1 RGRPGLRLARRSGRL
16 AAAEAALQHLRP
28 DGGFLQDDAAQS
40 GFGGP
45 RREEQRPAAER
56 RAGAV
61 PHGDPAA
68 ELPRAATTASSLPAR
83 RAELTALEKHTLA
96 VHRRSGAANRTDAST

>member
-1 RGRPGLRLARRSGRL
+1 
-16 AAAEAALQHLRP
+16 
-28 DGGFLQDDAAQS
+28 
-40 GFGGP
+40 P

-96 VHRRSGAANRTDAST
+96 VHRRSGAANRTDASTADDRSPGVILSCGWRAQRAHRSASAPAADQPPASADASCSG